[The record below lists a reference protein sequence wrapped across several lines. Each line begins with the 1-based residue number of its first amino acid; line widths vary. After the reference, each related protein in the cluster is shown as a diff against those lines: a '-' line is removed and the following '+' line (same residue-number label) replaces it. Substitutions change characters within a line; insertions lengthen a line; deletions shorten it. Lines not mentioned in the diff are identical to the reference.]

1 MKLSTKKLYGL
12 IFLVFVVLHVVI
24 FRDVLWH
31 LPQLLSG
38 QEVIVREELI
48 PFFDFKSQFFDQI
61 DGGYSDLTS
70 SQEVRVSYS
79 FLTSWMRYYQV
90 LPFALILLNALSAFL
105 LFYAFFIVAKAYC
118 RKEPDKF
125 SPAALFSF
133 VAALVIHL
141 ILLYSKITHF
151 YTLIAGFSLFAVA
164 LSFYL
169 IEVFFRSSFSW
180 KKIFLISLLVLI
192 NPAIHYHILF
202 YVATALVSFIVLVQ
216 ALRKGSSRAGQ
227 IKSAL
232 GMFLAIALLSGIPYG
247 AFVLLT
253 SGDDV
258 TSSIPA
264 IHYIIKGASIPL
276 THLFA
281 LDSSSQVD
289 LFLHGVYIPLD
300 IRSLKLVYPLLIL
313 FSLLL
318 FRFFS
323 KEQRNFT
330 VLLVFVLLFSF
341 WMSIGYTESFSFHEL
356 LRQIALFLDA
366 TNHGISLMLLKILY
380 LFIEILRL
388 PNRFQLIAFFVI
400 GLLLTIGPLHILDWL
415 KRIIPFRFAV
425 YLAPALAVLLLLPF
439 ALMGDYRDT
448 LLSGNFNGYI
458 QPWTVSSDLVQVK
471 QLLDQRRDGKLM
483 VLPTL
488 ESGRIVGNDDETYN
502 NFIDKFFIYYLN
514 YPTLYYGTS
523 SDIENKLTVQ
533 LLYRSLLYNQDW
545 WNDVMVNIS
554 DLRYILVIKDIS
566 YRRVGQVY
574 LPRFEKSLYTQIEK
588 SPYLEKVYEGSQY
601 DLFELKPRAVPV
613 DTKMSLDLNWTN
625 YLKVAIQSP
634 RDFVQRV
641 NLIPILLQNKPD
653 RQDESI
659 LTDDPY
665 RTVTDLFGLANPK
678 KIIKPSP
685 YLFPFDPSLLPS
697 TIYTNTMPS
706 MSALYGTNNFFQL
719 PVPVIYQVFQGQFF
733 ALKPQANTINLP
745 FRIVERNRYALL
757 LRGTNAGT
765 SVHIALRLRDSVLHE
780 QNLSEKEV
788 PAIVGSFTYEPVYDG
803 VLEPGDYVLEINNT
817 GQGLFF
823 LDMLLPVSQD
833 DLPFWFEDP
842 SGKYSFRTQGRK
854 YLFSSDSDNSQIPFN
869 NITLLHTKVLSER
882 KK

>member
-1 MKLSTKKLYGL
+1 MVLSTKKLYGL
-12 IFLVFVVLHVVI
+12 IFFIFVLIHIVI
-24 FRDVLWH
+24 FRDVLFH

-90 LPFALILLNALSAFL
+90 LPFALILLNALSAFV
-105 LFYAFFIVAKAYC
+105 LFYSFFMVARAYF
-118 RKEPDKF
+118 RQTSEKIPLVT
-125 SPAALFSF
+125 LFSF
-133 VAALVIHL
+133 VAALIIHL

-164 LSFYL
+164 LSIYL
-169 IEVFFRSSFSW
+169 IEVFFKNAFSW
-180 KKIFLISLLVLI
+180 KKILLISLIVFI
-192 NPAIHYHILF
+192 NPAIHYHVLF
-202 YVATALVSFIVLVQ
+202 YIATSLISFIVIIQ
-216 ALRKGSSRAGQ
+216 ALVNPTDRGKK
-227 IKSAL
+227 IKNAL
-232 GMFLAIALLSGIPYG
+232 LMFVIIALISGLPYG

-258 TSSIPA
+258 TANIPA

-289 LFLHGVYIPLD
+289 LFLHGVYIPIQ
-300 IRSLKLVYPLLIL
+300 IRWLKLIYPILIL
-313 FSLLL
+313 LALLL
-318 FRFFS
+318 FRHFK
-323 KEQRNFT
+323 KEQKNIT

-356 LRQIALFLDA
+356 LRQIALFLDS
-366 TNHGISLMLLKILY
+366 THHWLSLLLLKLLY

-388 PNRFQLIAFFVI
+388 PNRFQLISFFVI
-400 GLLLTIGPLHILDWL
+400 GLLLVIGSIHMLDWL
-415 KRIIPFRFAV
+415 KNKISARFTK
-425 YLAPALAVLLLLPF
+425 YLAPGLAALLLLPF
-439 ALMGDYRDT
+439 LLMVDYRDT

-458 QPWTVSSDLVQVK
+458 EPWTVSNDLVTVK
-471 QLLDQRRDGKLM
+471 EMLDQRHDGKLM

-488 ESGRIVGNDDETYN
+488 ESGRIVGNDDDTYN

-523 SDIENKLTVQ
+523 SDIENKLVVQ

-545 WNDVMVNIS
+545 WNDVMVNIP
-554 DLRYILVIKDIS
+554 DLKYILVIKDIS

-574 LPRFEKSLYTQIEK
+574 LPKFEKSLYTQIEK
-588 SPYLEKVYEGSQY
+588 SPYLEKIYEGSQY
-601 DLFELKPRAVPV
+601 DLFELKPPAIAV
-613 DTKMSLDLNWTN
+613 DTKMEVDLNWSN
-625 YLKVAIQSP
+625 YLKIAIQSP
-634 RDFVQRV
+634 RDFVGQV
-641 NLIPILLQNKPD
+641 NLIPILLQNKPE
-653 RQDESI
+653 RAEESI

-665 RTVTDLFGLANPK
+665 RTVTDLFGLAYPK
-678 KIIKPSP
+678 KIVKPSP
-685 YLFPFDPSLLPS
+685 YLFPFDPSILPS

-733 ALKPQANTINLP
+733 ALKPQTNAVNLP
-745 FRIVERNRYALL
+745 FRIAERNRYALL
-757 LRGTNAGT
+757 LRDTNAGT
-765 SVHIALRLRDSVLHE
+765 SVHIALRSRDRILHE
-780 QNLSEKEV
+780 QDLSTTEV
-788 PAIVGSFTYEPVYDG
+788 PSIVASFNYERVYDG
-803 VLEPGDYVLEINNT
+803 ILEPGDYVLEISNT
-817 GQGLFF
+817 GNELFF
-823 LDMLLPVSQD
+823 LDSLLAVSPD
-833 DLPFWFEDP
+833 DLSFWFEDQP
-842 SGKYSFRTQGRK
+842 DKYSFRSSGRK
-854 YLFSSDSDNSQIPFN
+854 YVFSSDTTTKIPFS
-869 NITLLHTKVLSER
+869 NITLLTSRVLTER